1 MTKPTPADLHVG
13 VHEGRDAT
21 QWGETNNPDD
31 GGPASTG
38 PLDEIKNGLKVWADI
53 GLTIGKSVDQQTDTM
68 RKALQRLERNTPID
82 YAVPASGVFPASG
95 LLVLNFGTPDQGT
108 YWEVAS
114 CAVGGT
120 DVNVT
125 AAGTAGLYVSA
136 FSPIAT
142 NSGAVTTNPAGITSL
157 VDRASAL
164 PNVAFYG
171 TRQLL
176 VNDQEYLFLVIFG
189 GTSGQTYGA
198 NAQVTVY
205 NVASAKGKTDII
217 A

>member
-1 MTKPTPADLHVG
+1 MSDVHDLHLG
-13 VHEGRDAT
+13 VHEGQDRT
-21 QWGETNNPDD
+21 QWPEPPDD
-31 GGPASTG
+31 DTKSAG
-38 PLDEIKNGLKVWADI
+38 PLDDIKSGLKIWADV
-53 GLTIGKSVDQQTDTM
+53 GVTLGKSIDEHNKKMDRWLRQ
-68 RKALQRLERNTPID
+68 LERNTPID
-82 YAVPASGVFPASG
+82 YAAAASGVYPASGY
-95 LLVLNFGTPDQGT
+95 LVLNFGTPDQGT

-120 DVNVT
+120 DQNVT
-125 AAGTAGLYVSA
+125 AAGSAGLYVSA

-142 NSGAVTTNPAGITSL
+142 NSGAVTTNPAGITAL
-157 VDRASAL
+157 ADQAKTL

-189 GTSGQTYGA
+189 GTAAQTYGA

-205 NVASAKGKTDII
+205 NAASAKGKTDII